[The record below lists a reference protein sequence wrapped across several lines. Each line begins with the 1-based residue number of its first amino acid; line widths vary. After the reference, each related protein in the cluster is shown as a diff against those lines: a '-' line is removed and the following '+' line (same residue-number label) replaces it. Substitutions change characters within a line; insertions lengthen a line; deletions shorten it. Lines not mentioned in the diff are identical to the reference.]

1 MRFIC
6 REALSASRGDTKD
19 CLYEYRAAH
28 LKVVCCLLR
37 ESLGGV
43 RLALVEAV
51 ESAVLAQGITL
62 EGVVM

>member
-1 MRFIC
+1 MCIIFRDT
-6 REALSASRGDTKD
+6 LSASRRDTKD
-19 CLYEYRAAH
+19 RLCEYRAAQ
-28 LKVVCCLLR
+28 LKVVCCLFS

-62 EGVVM
+62 EGVAM